1 MQQGRDQVG
10 TATTL
15 DVKPYSSEYG
25 PRAKS
30 RGEMNAM
37 NSSLADRLLFNLIL
51 VFSLIFIRISLVFV
65 NMFPAAEAFSSEV
78 KSIALW

>member
-51 VFSLIFIRISLVFV
+51 VFSLVFIGLVFV

>member
-51 VFSLIFIRISLVFV
+51 VFSLVFISLVFV